1 MVENIKLEKLLQFK
15 KNLSKCVNVK
25 HKEFQNK
32 ELILSNTSIKKKIGF
47 ITSGKATIIKTDE
60 NGNTTIMRELKENDI
75 FSNLFYSKSDD
86 EIFII
91 SNNYTDVIMIDYYSI
106 IKNCKMDCP
115 FHNNVVLFLFDLLIE
130 DNRQQ
135 IEKIELLSKRTVRE
149 KLLFFMKKRMNKDNI
164 FKEANNQKT

>member
-25 HKEFQNK
+25 HKEYQNK
-32 ELILSNTSIKKKIGF
+32 ELILSNTSIKKTIGF

-91 SNNYTDVIMIDYYSI
+91 SNNYTDVIIIDYHSI
-106 IKNCKMDCP
+106 IKNCKMNCP
-115 FHNNVVLFLFDLLIE
+115 FHNNMTLTLFDLLI
-130 DNRQQ
+130 NNKYRFSP
-135 IEKIELLSKRTVRE
+135 IHLY
-149 KLLFFMKKRMNKDNI
+149 LFDRVLFYY
-164 FKEANNQKT
+164 F